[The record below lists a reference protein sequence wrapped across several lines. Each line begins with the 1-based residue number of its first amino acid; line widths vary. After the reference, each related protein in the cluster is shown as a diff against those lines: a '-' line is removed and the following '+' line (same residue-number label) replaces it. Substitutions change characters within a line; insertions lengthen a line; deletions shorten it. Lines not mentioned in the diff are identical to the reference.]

1 MNSQKFM
8 LIALILMAMIP
19 GANPGEIF
27 TGDNMVVISQLYPGL
42 QEAFRNYA
50 TQIASAAAQE
60 GQQLEVEVAA
70 YNALRNPGAFVSYF
84 QGLDDSLRQEIFA
97 GEPVTQEEVSTVWG
111 MMTSFFKS
119 LGFISD
125 EATEI
130 ISSTKSLL
138 SRNPIAAL
146 NALAQ
151 LAMVANC
158 LKILYNGT
166 RVISNVATSAVT
178 AASSCGRITIK
189 TLRGIVGLFMSSA
202 ASSAASAAG
211 DVFASETPNAVIL
224 LHAVEN
230 HMELPDE
237 ATIDDILCL
246 ECTLSGQQYVD
257 LISALTANNLYTP
270 PIGDAAFTSEATQE
284 RMRRSCS
291 LMTLPRDI
299 INQICSTA
307 NNTKN
312 NNKHFR
318 LRSVSM
324 GGRTKKHLKKKKNQR
339 KSIRKQRKT
348 KRGKRARSRSSMR
361 YKK

>member
-8 LIALILMAMIP
+8 IIALILMAMIP

-42 QEAFRNYA
+42 QEAFRKYA

-70 YNALRNPGAFVSYF
+70 DNALRNPDAFVSYF
-84 QGLDDSLRQEIFA
+84 QGLDEKLRQEIFA
-97 GEPVTQEEVSTVWG
+97 GEPVTQEEVSAVWG

-130 ISSTKSLL
+130 ISSTKRLL

-202 ASSAASAAG
+202 ASASAASAAG

-224 LHAVEN
+224 LRAVEN
-230 HMELPDE
+230 HRELPDE

-246 ECTLSGQQYVD
+246 KCTLSGQQYVD

-270 PIGDAAFTSEATQE
+270 PIGDAAFTPEATQE
-284 RMRRSCS
+284 RMQRSCS

-299 INQICSTA
+299 INQICSTTN
-307 NNTKN
+307 NNTNNN
-312 NNKHFR
+312 NNKR

-324 GGRTKKHLKKKKNQR
+324 GGRTKKHLKRKLQR
-339 KSIRKQRKT
+339 KSSRKVK
-348 KRGKRARSRSSMR
+348 KSKRARAQKSRR